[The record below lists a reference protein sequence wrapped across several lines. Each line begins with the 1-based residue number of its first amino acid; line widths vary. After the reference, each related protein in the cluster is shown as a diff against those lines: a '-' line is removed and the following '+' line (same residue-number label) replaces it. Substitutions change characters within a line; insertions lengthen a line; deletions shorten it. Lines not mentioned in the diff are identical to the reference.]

1 MAQAAAGAGDVEAAA
16 LQQQLAGLSLTP
28 DSNSSHQAATDT
40 GGATTSSSSSRL
52 IAGLEVPLSMLR
64 ELVGWPVQHAAAAAE
79 LGVSWPRGVLL
90 HGPPGCGKSL
100 LVKAVAGERGQG
112 TGLGVC
118 GCTAG
123 AAGCRQARPSSQ
135 AVSRPLHVGEALTRA
150 SQHCCLVQ
158 AVTMLAALLLP
169 LAPACLP
176 ACPEEFGASLHS
188 ITPGSVFGAYLGES
202 ERRLRDSFEAAA
214 AQAAAG
220 QLAMVFLDEVDAL
233 CPRRGPGGSS
243 RSSGNQ
249 HEARVVA
256 QLLTLLDGAAALEDA
271 APPAVGGGG
280 GAAAGAV
287 GSAGRRAAGRLVVVA
302 ATNRPN
308 ALDPALRRPGR
319 LDREVAVSVPDAGQ
333 RADILR
339 WVGGC

>member
-1 MAQAAAGAGDVEAAA
+1 M
-16 LQQQLAGLSLTP
+16 
-28 DSNSSHQAATDT
+28 
-40 GGATTSSSSSRL
+40 
-52 IAGLEVPLSMLR
+52 
-64 ELVGWPVQHAAAAAE
+64 
-79 LGVSWPRGVLL
+79 
-90 HGPPGCGKSL
+90 
-100 LVKAVAGERGQG
+100 
-112 TGLGVC
+112 
-118 GCTAG
+118 
-123 AAGCRQARPSSQ
+123 
-135 AVSRPLHVGEALTRA
+135 
-150 SQHCCLVQ
+150 
-158 AVTMLAALLLP
+158 
-169 LAPACLP
+169 
-176 ACPEEFGASLHS
+176 LHS

-220 QLAMVFLDEVDAL
+220 QLALVFLDEVDAL
-233 CPRRGPGGSS
+233 CPKRGPGGSS
-243 RSSGNQ
+243 SSNQ

-271 APPAVGGGG
+271 AAPPAAAGGGGGG

-287 GSAGRRAAGRLVVVA
+287 GGAGRRAAGRLVVVA

-339 WVGGC
+339 WVEGAVYDSCAVLCCAGEGGRKGGGREVV